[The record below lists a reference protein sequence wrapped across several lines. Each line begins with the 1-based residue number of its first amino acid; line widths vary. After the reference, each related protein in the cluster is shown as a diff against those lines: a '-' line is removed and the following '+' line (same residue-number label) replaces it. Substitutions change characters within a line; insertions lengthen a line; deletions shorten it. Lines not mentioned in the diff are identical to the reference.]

1 MPRGGKNQV
10 RAIGF
15 AVVMTLMLFAA
26 SLACDAADNDAPLP
40 PDQVDSA
47 LQIIA
52 EIMPGNAN
60 RLESLRKS
68 DPKQF
73 HQLLRRLF
81 NQRIGAMVRLKEQ
94 DPDYFEYD
102 FAERKLEAQA
112 YILSRRIKQAPP
124 QEVGPLHDQLRKM
137 LHDLFDAR
145 LRTRAFELTRLET
158 RLQALRAQLDQQRQQ
173 KQALIDKRYDELLTR
188 TPDNPDPPDPR
199 SVSKQPADDKTLA
212 MPRSDKPIA
221 KPDASASGGGDLTD
235 EQIDQIL
242 AVIAAHR
249 PELAQELR
257 ALREHDPE
265 QFSLAISQHAP
276 RLRQLMLKRRQD
288 PKGFD
293 LKTREQQLHA
303 EAVEL
308 ARKVGGKE
316 LHEAQTVHEKLRKV
330 LEQQFDARQD
340 LLQHELTKLE
350 TRIDQARAD
359 LEAQRANKDRFVND
373 RFNNLTRSDKQ

>member
-1 MPRGGKNQV
+1 MTRGGKNQV
-10 RAIGF
+10 RAIGL
-15 AVVMTLMLFAA
+15 AVVMCFTSLMSSLSPAA
-26 SLACDAADNDAPLP
+26 ENNTDPLP
-40 PDQVDSA
+40 PDQVESA
-47 LQIIA
+47 LAIIA
-52 EIMPGNAN
+52 EIMPGNAT
-60 RLESLRKS
+60 RLENLRKS

-73 HQLLRRLF
+73 QQLLRRLF

-94 DPDYFEYD
+94 DPDYFAYD

-124 QEVGPLHDQLRKM
+124 QEVSPLHDQLRKM

-145 LRTRAFELTRLET
+145 LHTREFELTRLET
-158 RLQALRAQLDQQRQQ
+158 QLQNLRAQLEQQRQQ
-173 KQALIDKRYDELLTR
+173 KQALIDKRYDELLAR
-188 TPDNPDPPDPR
+188 TPETVNPYPSDPHSAVRQPTDDP
-199 SVSKQPADDKTLA
+199 KTLA
-212 MPRSDKPIA
+212 MPRDPKPIA
-221 KPDASASGGGDLTD
+221 KPDAATDLSD
-235 EQIDQIL
+235 EQMDQIL

-265 QFSLAISQHAP
+265 QFNLAMSQHAP

-303 EAVEL
+303 EAVQL

-316 LHEAQTVHEKLRKV
+316 LYEAQTVHEKLRKV

-373 RFNNLTRSDKQ
+373 RFNNLTRADKQ